1 MSSIHFRRHAA
12 KRALLLALAVA
23 FPFLATT
30 AASADEFPSKPLRVV
45 VPYPAGGIA
54 DKIAREVA
62 EQLQLRL
69 KQPVVVENR
78 SGAAGNIGFDY
89 VARQP
94 ADGYTLLL
102 APASNLTVQPA
113 LFKQLSYDLARD
125 FAPVSLLVQT
135 PQVLLVNPALP
146 VDSVKD
152 LIAYSKSHPGKVN
165 YGVSIGAYSHLAGEL
180 LRSQTGADFTAIPY
194 QGSAPAINDLLAGQ
208 TQFIFNEVITAIPH
222 IQGGKL
228 KPLAVAY
235 KTRAPWLPNVPT
247 TAEAGFPGFEVT
259 SWYGVVVRSGTPR
272 PLVDRLSR
280 ELHDIVQAPAF
291 KKRYDD
297 IGAFTVGNSP
307 EEFGR
312 FIQSETVKWT
322 AVVKQAGIEAN

>member
-1 MSSIHFRRHAA
+1 MHSFRSSRRAA
-12 KRALLLALAVA
+12 RRALLLALAVA
-23 FPFLATT
+23 APLLGTQAF
-30 AASADEFPSKPLRVV
+30 AADDYPSKPLRVV

-69 KQPVVVENR
+69 KQSVVVENR
-78 SGAAGNIGFDY
+78 SGAAGNIGFDH

-113 LFKQLSYDLARD
+113 LFKNLSYDLARD
-125 FAPVSLLVQT
+125 FAPVSLLVLT
-135 PQVLLVNPALP
+135 PQVLLVNPSLP
-146 VDSVKD
+146 IDSTKD
-152 LIAYSKSHPGKVN
+152 LIAYSKKNPGKVN
-165 YGVSIGAYSHLAGEL
+165 YGVSVGAYSHLAGEL

-235 KTRAPWLPNVPT
+235 KTRAPWLPDVPT

-272 PLVDRLSR
+272 PVVDRLAR